1 MKRLETCLFIN
12 NKLYEKSFLLVPI
25 IYDNNFRVAPIA
37 LFVEAFN
44 LSCWKSDNLK
54 LCSRLLDLW

>member
-25 IYDNNFRVAPIA
+25 IYDNNFRVTPIA
-37 LFVEAFN
+37 LFVAAFN
-44 LSCWKSDNLK
+44 LSGWKSDNLK